1 MTLVRILALS
11 LLLGS
16 ALSGLVWFTW
26 GAVGSLAAK
35 RQPEPA
41 AAEGKSPA
49 KKKEPGA
56 KKSA

>member
-26 GAVGSLAAK
+26 GAVGSLVPK

-41 AAEGKSPA
+41 AAESKGSA
-49 KKKEPGA
+49 KENDPGV